1 MITTFRPSGCTN
13 ACRHSHRVSAGFK
26 TALFSTKPY
35 IPYIVREPSMSI
47 SAIICDA
54 PIAHKA
60 EGSDPYA
67 WLQERDTEAV
77 LDYLKAENSYQ
88 QAQTAD
94 QAALRETLFEEIK
107 GRILETDLSLPSPW
121 GPYLYYTRTT
131 AGDEYALH
139 YRCPRPADDSLT
151 LDESREQLLLDPN
164 VLANGGFFSL
174 GAFSISPDHQRLAYS
189 IDSTGDEIYT
199 LFVKELSD
207 GRVSELEFQDCDGSM
222 TWANDSLTL
231 FFGELDDTHR
241 PHKLYRYRLDG
252 TAAEEVFHEP
262 DGRFFMHCYRASS
275 EQQLLLSVGS
285 KTTSEVWVLDAN
297 QPQQD
302 FSCIAPR
309 VEDHEYDVDHGA
321 LDGQWTWF
329 IRTNRDGI
337 NFALYTAVDTGVAPI
352 EAQWQILIPHSDT
365 VMIDGMSLNAG
376 AMTLSLREG
385 GLPIIEVHPQDLPS
399 YRVQLPDAAYSL
411 HVQNTLEFAS
421 ERIRLRYEALNR
433 PAQIRQLQLS
443 NGEQQVLKQT
453 PVLGPFDA
461 DAYVSQR
468 LWATAPDGTQIPIS
482 LVIKREALGKPVPL
496 YLYGYG
502 AYGESLDPWFSHAR
516 LSLLDRGMA
525 FAIAHVRGGGELGE
539 AWYRA
544 GKQEHKQNTFSDFI
558 ACAEHL
564 IANGFTSAPQLAISG
579 GSAGGLLIGAVLN
592 QRPELFGA
600 AIAEVPF
607 VDVLNTMLDPD
618 LPLTVTEYDEWG
630 NPQEPDVYERLKAY
644 APYENVKAQ
653 AYPAMLVIA
662 GYNDSRVQYWEAAK
676 WVAKLR
682 TAKTDTNPLLLK
694 TELGAGHGG
703 MSGRYQGLR
712 DVALEY
718 AFLFKVLGVA

>member
-1 MITTFRPSGCTN
+1 MSRKAT
-13 ACRHSHRVSAGFK
+13 VS
-26 TALFSTKPY
+26 T
-35 IPYIVREPSMSI
+35 
-47 SAIICDA
+47 A
-54 PIAHKA
+54 PIART
-60 EGSDPYA
+60 GPGPDPYA
-67 WLQERDTEAV
+67 WLQERDSETV

-88 QAQTAD
+88 EAQLAD
-94 QAALRETLFEEIK
+94 QAGLRESLFQEIK

-121 GPYLYYTRTT
+121 GPFLYYTRTT
-131 AGDEYALH
+131 AGDEYARH

-151 LDESREQLLLDPN
+151 VDESAEELLLDPN

-174 GAFSISPDHQRLAYS
+174 GTFSISPDHQRLAYS
-189 IDSTGDEIYT
+189 LDTTGEEVYQ
-199 LFVKELSD
+199 LYVKELSS
-207 GRVSELEFQDCDGSM
+207 GNLIELPFEDCDGSM
-222 TWANDSLTL
+222 TWANDSRTL

-241 PHKLYRYRLDG
+241 PHKLYRHRLG
-252 TAAEEVFHEP
+252 EQGAEAVLHEP
-262 DGRFFMHCYRASS
+262 DGRFFLHCYRTSS
-275 EQQLLLSVGS
+275 ERQLVVLLNS
-285 KTTSEVWVLDAN
+285 KTTSEAWVLDAN
-297 QPQQD
+297 TPD
-302 FSCIAPR
+302 RAFTCLAPR
-309 VEDHEYDVDHGA
+309 VEGHEYFVDHGQYQ
-321 LDGQWTWF
+321 DQWRWF
-329 IRTNRDGI
+329 IRSNQDGI
-337 NFALYTAVDTGVAPI
+337 NFALFQAADDGVPRR
-352 EAQWQILIPHSDT
+352 EDWQRLIPHNDQ
-365 VMIDGMSLNAG
+365 VMLEGLTLNAQ
-376 AMTLSLREG
+376 ALCLSLREG
-385 GLPIIEVHPQDLPS
+385 GLPIIEVHPKGLPA

-411 HVQNTLEFAS
+411 YVQDSLEFNS
-421 ERIRLRYEALNR
+421 DRIRLRYEALNR
-433 PAQIRQLQLS
+433 PAQVRQLNLAS
-443 NGEQQVLKQT
+443 GEQQVLKQT

-468 LWATAPDGTQIPIS
+468 LWATAPDGTQVPIS
-482 LVIKREALGKPVPL
+482 LVVKRELLGQATPL

-516 LSLLDRGMA
+516 LSLLERGVA

-564 IANGFTSAPQLAISG
+564 IAEGLTTSRQLVISG

-592 QRPELFGA
+592 QRPELFQA

-630 NPQEPDVYERLKAY
+630 NPQEPEVYARIKAY
-644 APYENVKAQ
+644 APYENVSAQ
-653 AYPAMLVIA
+653 AYPATLVIA

-676 WVAKLR
+676 WVARLR
-682 TAKTDTNPLLLK
+682 ATRTDEHLLLLK

-718 AFLFKVLGVA
+718 GFVFKVLGIA

>member
-1 MITTFRPSGCTN
+1 MSLS
-13 ACRHSHRVSAGFK
+13 AHVSN
-26 TALFSTKPY
+26 
-35 IPYIVREPSMSI
+35 
-47 SAIICDA
+47 A
-54 PIAHKA
+54 PIAHRDA
-60 EGSDPYA
+60 GVDPYA
-67 WLQERDTEAV
+67 WLQERDTDAV

-88 QAQTAD
+88 EAQLAD
-94 QAALRETLFEEIK
+94 QAKLREALFQEIK

-131 AGDEYALH
+131 AGDEYPRH
-139 YRCPRPADDSLT
+139 YRCPRPADDSLSV
-151 LDESREQLLLDPN
+151 DERREQLLLDPN
-164 VLANGGFFSL
+164 ALAEGGFFSL

-189 IDSTGDEIYT
+189 LDTTGDEIYT
-199 LFVKELSD
+199 LFVKELSND
-207 GRVSELEFQDCDGSM
+207 KVSELSFEQCDGSM

-231 FFGELDDTHR
+231 FFGELDETHR
-241 PHKLYRYRLDG
+241 PHKLWRYRLDG

-262 DGRFFMHCYRASS
+262 DGRFFLHCYRSSS
-275 EQQLLLSVGS
+275 ERQLILSLGS
-285 KTTSEVWVLDAN
+285 KTTSEVWVLDAT
-297 QPQQD
+297 QPQQP
-302 FSCIAPR
+302 FTCLAPR
-309 VEDHEYDVDHGA
+309 QENHEYDVDHGL
-321 LDGQWTWF
+321 LDGQWTWL
-329 IRTNRDGI
+329 IRSNRDGI
-337 NFALYTAVDTGVAPI
+337 NFALYQAADTGVAPT
-352 EAQWQILIPHSDT
+352 EADWQNLIPHSDT
-365 VMIDGMSLNAG
+365 VMIDGLSLNAS

-385 GLPIIEVHPQDLPS
+385 GLPIIEVHPQDLPA

-411 HVQNTLEFAS
+411 HVQNSLEFVS
-421 ERIRLRYEALNR
+421 NRLRLRYEALNR
-433 PAQIRQLQLS
+433 PAQIRQLDLAS
-443 NGEQQVLKQT
+443 GEQVVLKQT

-468 LWATAPDGTQIPIS
+468 LWATAPDGTQVPIS
-482 LVIKREALGKPVPL
+482 LVVKREALGQPVPL

-502 AYGESLDPWFSHAR
+502 AYGESLDPWFSHSR
-516 LSLLDRGMA
+516 LSLLDRGVA

-544 GKQEHKQNTFSDFI
+544 GKQEHKHNTFSDFI

-564 IANGFTSAPQLAISG
+564 IANGFTTAEQLAISG

-592 QRPELFGA
+592 QRPELFKV

-630 NPQEPDVYERLKAY
+630 NPQEPQVYDRIRAY
-644 APYENVKAQ
+644 APYENVSAQ
-653 AYPAMLVIA
+653 AYPALLVIA

-682 TAKTDTNPLLLK
+682 ATKTDDNPLLLK

-718 AFLFKVLGVA
+718 AFVLKVLGLG

>member
-1 MITTFRPSGCTN
+1 MPL
-13 ACRHSHRVSAGFK
+13 SANVL
-26 TALFSTKPY
+26 A
-35 IPYIVREPSMSI
+35 
-47 SAIICDA
+47 A

-60 EGSDPYA
+60 DGADPYA
-67 WLQERDTEAV
+67 WLQDRDSKPV
-77 LDYLKAENSYQ
+77 LDYLKAENRYQ
-88 QAQTAD
+88 EAQLAD
-94 QAALRETLFEEIK
+94 QAELRETLFEEIK
-107 GRILETDLSLPSPW
+107 ARIRETDLSLPSPW

-131 AGDEYALH
+131 AGDEYARH
-139 YRCPRPADDSLT
+139 YRCPRPADDSQQV
-151 LDESREQLLLDPN
+151 DESQEQLLLDPN
-164 VLANGGFFSL
+164 ELANGGYFSL

-189 IDSTGDEIYT
+189 LDTNGEETYT

-207 GRVSELEFQDCDGSM
+207 GRVSELSFENCDGSM

-241 PHKLYRYRLDG
+241 PHKLLRYRLDG
-252 TAAEEVFHEP
+252 TAAEEVFHES
-262 DGRFFMHCYRASS
+262 DGRFFLHCYRSSS
-275 EQQLLLSVGS
+275 ERQLILSLGS
-285 KTTSEVWVLDAN
+285 KTTSEVWVLDAS
-297 QPQQD
+297 QPQQP
-302 FSCIAPR
+302 FTCLAPR
-309 VEDHEYDVDHGA
+309 VEEHEYDADHGK
-321 LDGQWTWF
+321 LDGQWTWLF
-329 IRTNRDGI
+329 RSNRDGI
-337 NFALYTAVDTGVAPI
+337 NFALYQAADNGVVPT
-352 EAQWQILIPHSDT
+352 ETDWQNLVPHSDS
-365 VMIDGMSLNAG
+365 VMLDGMSLNA
-376 AMTLSLREG
+376 AALTLSLREG
-385 GLPIIEVHPQDLPS
+385 GLPIIEVRPEGLPA

-411 HVQNTLEFAS
+411 HVQNSLEFVS
-421 ERIRLRYEALNR
+421 DKIRLRYEALNR
-433 PAQIRQLQLS
+433 PAQIRQLELAT
-443 NGEQQVLKQT
+443 GEQKVLKET
-453 PVLGPFDA
+453 PVLGPFDPE
-461 DAYVSQR
+461 AYVSQR
-468 LWATAPDGTQIPIS
+468 LWATAVDGTQVPIS
-482 LVIKREALGKPVPL
+482 LVVKRESLGKPTPL

-516 LSLLDRGMA
+516 LSLLDRGVA

-544 GKQEHKQNTFSDFI
+544 GKQEHKQNTFGDFI

-564 IANGFTSAPQLAISG
+564 IANGFTTPSQLAISG

-592 QRPELFGA
+592 QRPELFQA

-630 NPQEPDVYERLKAY
+630 NPEEPQVHARIKAY
-644 APYENVKAQ
+644 APYENVRAQ
-653 AYPAMLVIA
+653 AYPATLVIA

-682 TAKTDTNPLLLK
+682 ATKTDDHLLLLK

-718 AFLFKVLGVA
+718 AFVFKALGIA

>member
-1 MITTFRPSGCTN
+1 MPS
-13 ACRHSHRVSAGFK
+13 
-26 TALFSTKPY
+26 STH
-35 IPYIVREPSMSI
+35 
-47 SAIICDA
+47 AAAA
-54 PIAHKA
+54 PIARQDS
-60 EGSDPYA
+60 GQDPYA
-67 WLQERDTEAV
+67 WLQERDNSEV
-77 LDYLKAENSYQ
+77 LDYLKAENAWQ
-88 QAQTAD
+88 EAQLEE
-94 QAALRETLFEEIK
+94 QSALRESLFQEIK

-131 AGDEYALH
+131 AGDEYARH
-139 YRCPRPADDSLT
+139 YRCPRPADDSQQI
-151 LDESREQLLLDPN
+151 DESAEELLLDPN

-174 GAFSISPDHQRLAYS
+174 GAFSISPDHKRLAYS
-189 IDSTGDEIYT
+189 LDTNGEEIYT
-199 LFVKELSD
+199 LYVKELSS
-207 GRVSELEFQDCDGSM
+207 GKVSELAFEDCDGSM

-262 DGRFFMHCYRASS
+262 DGRFFLHCYRSSS
-275 EQQLLLSVGS
+275 ERQLLLSLGS
-285 KTTSEVWVLDAN
+285 KTTSEVWALDAE
-297 QPQQD
+297 QPQQA
-302 FSCIAPR
+302 FACLAPR
-309 VEDHEYDVDHGA
+309 VEGHEYDVDHGK
-321 LDGQWTWF
+321 LDDQWTWF
-329 IRTNRDGI
+329 IRSNREGI
-337 NFALYTAVDTGVAPI
+337 NFALFQAADNGSVPTEDQWHNLIAHDDAVMLDGV
-352 EAQWQILIPHSDT
+352 T
-365 VMIDGMSLNAG
+365 LNAR
-376 AMTLSLREG
+376 AMTLSLRIG
-385 GLPIIEVHPQDLPS
+385 GLPVIDVHPQGLPT
-399 YRVQLPDAAYSL
+399 YRVELPDAAYSL
-411 HVQNTLEFAS
+411 YVQNSLEFDS
-421 ERIRLRYEALNR
+421 DKIRLRYEALNR
-433 PAQIRQLQLS
+433 PAQVRQLELAS
-443 NGEQQVLKQT
+443 GAQQVLKET
-453 PVLGPFDA
+453 PVLGVFNA
-461 DAYVSQR
+461 DDYVSQR
-468 LWATAPDGTQIPIS
+468 LWATSADGTQVPIS
-482 LVIKREALGKPVPL
+482 LVVKRDQVGQPTPL

-502 AYGESLDPWFSHAR
+502 AYGSSLDPWFSHAR
-516 LSLLDRGMA
+516 LSLLDRGVA

-564 IANGFTSAPQLAISG
+564 IAEGLTTSKQLAISG

-592 QRPELFGA
+592 QRPELFQA

-630 NPQEPDVYERLKAY
+630 NPQEPEVYERIKAY
-644 APYENVKAQ
+644 APYENVSAQ

-682 TAKTDTNPLLLK
+682 ATKTDDNLLLLK
-694 TELGAGHGG
+694 TERGAGHGS

-718 AFLFKVLGVA
+718 AFVFKALGLV

>member
-1 MITTFRPSGCTN
+1 MPPSTHIT
-13 ACRHSHRVSAGFK
+13 A
-26 TALFSTKPY
+26 
-35 IPYIVREPSMSI
+35 
-47 SAIICDA
+47 A
-54 PIAHKA
+54 PIARSA
-60 EGSDPYA
+60 PGQDPYA
-67 WLQERDTEAV
+67 WLQERDSSKV
-77 LDYLKAENSYQ
+77 LDYLKAENAWQ
-88 QAQTAD
+88 EAQLDD
-94 QAALRETLFEEIK
+94 QKELRETLFQEIK

-131 AGDEYALH
+131 AGDEYPRH
-139 YRCPRPADDSLT
+139 YRCPRPADDSQQI
-151 LDESREQLLLDPN
+151 DESAEELLLDPN

-174 GAFSISPDHQRLAYS
+174 GAFSISPDHKRLAYS
-189 IDSTGDEIYT
+189 LDTNGEEIYT
-199 LFVKELSD
+199 LYVKELSS
-207 GRVSELEFQDCDGSM
+207 GKVSELTFENCDGSM

-252 TAAEEVFHEP
+252 TAAEQVFHEP
-262 DGRFFMHCYRASS
+262 DGRFFLHCYRSSS
-275 EQQLLLSVGS
+275 ERQLLLALGS
-285 KTTSEVWVLDAN
+285 KTTSEIWALDAE
-297 QPQQD
+297 QPQQA
-302 FSCIAPR
+302 FACLAPR
-309 VEDHEYDVDHGA
+309 IEGHEYDVDHGK
-321 LDGQWTWF
+321 LDDQWTWF
-329 IRTNRDGI
+329 IRSNRDGI
-337 NFALYTAVDTGVAPI
+337 NFALFQAPDNGSVPSEEQWHNLIAHDDAVMLDGV
-352 EAQWQILIPHSDT
+352 T
-365 VMIDGMSLNAG
+365 LNAR
-376 AMTLSLREG
+376 AMTLSLRIG
-385 GLPIIEVHPQDLPS
+385 GLPVIDVHPQGLPS
-399 YRVQLPDAAYSL
+399 YRVELPDAAYSL
-411 HVQNTLEFAS
+411 YVQNSLEFDS
-421 ERIRLRYEALNR
+421 DKIRLRYEALNR
-433 PAQIRQLQLS
+433 PAQVRQLELAS
-443 NGEQQVLKQT
+443 GAQQVLKET
-453 PVLGPFDA
+453 PVLGEFNA
-461 DAYVSQR
+461 DDYVSQR
-468 LWATAPDGTQIPIS
+468 LWATSADGTQVPIS
-482 LVIKREALGKPVPL
+482 LVVKRDQVGQPTPL

-502 AYGESLDPWFSHAR
+502 AYGSSLDPWFSHAR
-516 LSLLDRGMA
+516 LSLLDRGVA

-564 IANGFTSAPQLAISG
+564 IAQGLTTSKQLAISG

-592 QRPELFGA
+592 QRPALFQA

-630 NPQEPDVYERLKAY
+630 NPQEPEVYERIKAY
-644 APYENVKAQ
+644 APYENVSAQ

-682 TAKTDTNPLLLK
+682 ATKTDDNLLLLK

-718 AFLFKVLGVA
+718 AFVFKALGLV